1 MPRNANTFRVTG
13 KSIFLTY
20 PQCPLIPIFVID
32 YLYQLLKNFNPT
44 YARVCTENHASGEP
58 HLHCL
63 VQTDKKFDIK
73 NPRFFDIKDPR
84 GRDEVNFGSFHPN
97 CQVPRRDADVAD
109 YIAKGGQFEE
119 RGVLKAGRRSPKKSR
134 DTIWAAILNEST
146 SKSEFLARV
155 QRDQPFIWA
164 TQLRNLEYA
173 ANSKWAD
180 PVPVYEPRFRD
191 FPNVPEPIR
200 EWAEQNLYCDQRPDR
215 PLTLII
221 EGPTKTGKTAW
232 ARSLGLH
239 NYFCGGIDFSAW
251 NNHALYNVIDD
262 IPFQFLPCKKE
273 LLGCQ
278 KDFTVNE
285 KYRKKTRIPGGIPT
299 IILCNPD
306 QSYKIALEASDMY
319 QWSTENVIH
328 IEIFNKFY

>member
-119 RGVLKAGRRSPKKSR
+119 RGILKAGRRSPKKSR

-200 EWAEQNLYCDQRPDR
+200 EWAEQNLYCV
-215 PLTLII
+215 
-221 EGPTKTGKTAW
+221 
-232 ARSLGLH
+232 
-239 NYFCGGIDFSAW
+239 SAAAI
-251 NNHALYNVIDD
+251 N
-262 IPFQFLPCKKE
+262 
-273 LLGCQ
+273 
-278 KDFTVNE
+278 TV
-285 KYRKKTRIPGGIPT
+285 
-299 IILCNPD
+299 
-306 QSYKIALEASDMY
+306 SH
-319 QWSTENVIH
+319 IH
-328 IEIFNKFY
+328 IPPVLLTAAHDLTTEFIYDEVYANPPIIVNDPGPETGSPIDADN